1 MVPVKT
7 IDLPYLGI
15 RAGYTLDDTSFDP
28 SKPTCVLVNSMCMT
42 SALFRPQ
49 FEDEKLTKA
58 VNLVAIEPLGHGATT
73 CASEQFTYW
82 DSARMAL
89 LVLDHLK
96 IDKFFALGTSQGGWL
111 VTRLALLA
119 PDRIQGLLLLGTS
132 MDSETADSRTKGC
145 WDPVPFFKPFLQ
157 QWTSATP
164 TPDFRPSQD
173 WLGACTGLGFG
184 SASTAE
190 NTDFWNRTISEV
202 YKGDEGRRKLRMA
215 TICLAERDGLL
226 LRLDYIRCPV
236 HWLQG
241 TEDAVYSTQIATE
254 QIALFTSSSDAKVD
268 FVQGGAH
275 YLSASNP
282 VEVNQALMT
291 LVKNSS

>member
-1 MVPVKT
+1 MVAVRT
-7 IDLPYLGI
+7 IDLPFLGI
-15 RAGYTLDDTSFDP
+15 RAGYALDDKTFDP
-28 SKPTCVLVNSMCMT
+28 AKPTCVLVNSMCMT

-49 FEDEKLTKA
+49 FEDETLTKFM
-58 VNLVAIEPLGHGATT
+58 NLVAVEPLGHGATT
-73 CASEQFTYW
+73 CASQQFTYW

-132 MDSETADSRTKGC
+132 MDCESADSRTKGC

-157 QWTSATP
+157 SWTSAEPTP
-164 TPDFRPSQD
+164 TFSPSQD

-184 SASTAE
+184 SAGSAE
-190 NTDFWNRTISEV
+190 NTEFWNRTISEV
-202 YKGDEGRRKLRMA
+202 YKGDEGRQKLKMA
-215 TICLAERDGLL
+215 TICLAERDSLL
-226 LRLDYIRCPV
+226 LRLEYITCPV

-241 TEDAVYSTQIATE
+241 SEDAVYSTQIATE
-254 QIALFTSSSDAKVD
+254 QIALFTSSSDAHVS
-268 FVQGGAH
+268 FVEGGAH

-282 VEVNQALMT
+282 VEVNQALLA
-291 LVKNSS
+291 LVQKSL